1 VGARLRGHVTLA
13 AAVQR
18 GPAIEAAFGL
28 TVEIDGTSRPAC
40 VAELVVLYS

>member
-1 VGARLRGHVTLA
+1 LRGQVTLTA
-13 AAVQR
+13 AARR

-28 TVEIDGTSRPAC
+28 TVEIDGNPRPAC